1 MATGFTV
8 NKVFFGN
15 TPAAVQ
21 NFSFYYKL
29 WSDPESAYTLISA
42 SEPVNTDGTL
52 QASPPLTVTGLT
64 AGNLYYLKAANN
76 CDSPV
81 DFFVKPVQL

>member
-1 MATGFTV
+1 MATGFTI
-8 NKVFFGN
+8 NKVNFGN

-29 WSDPESAYTLISA
+29 WSDPESSYILISNN
-42 SEPVNTDGTL
+42 EPVNIDGTL
-52 QASPPLTVTGLT
+52 QSSPPLHVTGLT
-64 AGNLYYLKAANN
+64 PGQLYDLKAGNN

-81 DFFVKPVQL
+81 DFFVKQIQL